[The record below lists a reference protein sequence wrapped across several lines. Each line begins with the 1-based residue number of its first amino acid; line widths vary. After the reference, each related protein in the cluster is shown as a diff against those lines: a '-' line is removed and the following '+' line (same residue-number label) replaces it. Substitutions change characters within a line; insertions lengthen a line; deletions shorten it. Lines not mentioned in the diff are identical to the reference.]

1 MTAVVGWTTIER
13 ERDMSQPFDITDRRD
28 VACLV
33 NVFYDRVRDDDIL
46 GPIFD
51 DIAHV
56 DWATHLPR
64 MYDFWE
70 SVLFARATFKG
81 APLVVHRALARHTPL
96 TSTVFSRWI
105 TLFQSTVNDLF
116 SGPMAEHAK
125 NSAAR
130 IAATM
135 EHNIDSRTSSSD
147 ASFLRDHKELV
158 TVGDHNRS
166 KESNDLSKEGSDER
180 DDGAVGDREP
190 CVADRLLEAVRPVD
204 VGRPRAHSER
214 VH

>member
-1 MTAVVGWTTIER
+1 MELDVNH
-13 ERDMSQPFDITDRRD
+13 SQFDITDRRD

-81 APLVVHRALARHTPL
+81 APLVVHRALAQHTPL
-96 TSTVFSRWI
+96 TSTAFRRWI
-105 TLFQSTVNDLF
+105 TLFQSTVDDLF

-125 NSAAR
+125 DSAVR
-130 IAATM
+130 IAAAM
-135 EHNIDSRTSSSD
+135 EHNVDARTSSID
-147 ASFLRDHKELV
+147 ASSLREHKELV
-158 TVGDHNRS
+158 
-166 KESNDLSKEGSDER
+166 
-180 DDGAVGDREP
+180 A
-190 CVADRLLEAVRPVD
+190 VADHHRLKAIE
-204 VGRPRAHSER
+204 
-214 VH
+214 

>member
-1 MTAVVGWTTIER
+1 MTGVPAWRTIGV
-13 ERDMSQPFDITDRRD
+13 ERDVNHPRLDITDSRD

-33 NVFYDRVRDDDIL
+33 NLFYDRVRDDDIL

-51 DIAHV
+51 DIVHV

-81 APLVVHRALARHTPL
+81 APLLVHRALDRHTPL
-96 TSTVFSRWI
+96 TTAVFDRWI
-105 TLFQSTVNDLF
+105 ALFQSTVDDLF

-130 IAATM
+130 IAVTM
-135 EHNIDSRTSSSD
+135 EHNIGSRISTD
-147 ASFLRDHKELV
+147 ASSLRDHKQL
-158 TVGDHNRS
+158 TVVADHNRS
-166 KESNDLSKEGSDER
+166 
-180 DDGAVGDREP
+180 
-190 CVADRLLEAVRPVD
+190 EAI
-204 VGRPRAHSER
+204 E
-214 VH
+214 

>member
-1 MTAVVGWTTIER
+1 VNQR
-13 ERDMSQPFDITDRRD
+13 HSDIADGRD

-33 NVFYDRVRDDDIL
+33 NVFYDRVREDDIL

-51 DIAHV
+51 DVAHV

-81 APLVVHRALARHTPL
+81 TPLIVHRVLARRTPL
-96 TSTVFSRWI
+96 TSAAFDRWI
-105 TLFQSTVNDLF
+105 ALFQSTVDDLF
-116 SGPMAEHAK
+116 AGPMADHAK

-135 EHNIDSRTSSSD
+135 EHNIFSRTSSFD
-147 ASFLRDHKELV
+147 ASSLRDRKEF
-158 TVGDHNRS
+158 
-166 KESNDLSKEGSDER
+166 
-180 DDGAVGDREP
+180 GA
-190 CVADRLLEAVRPVD
+190 
-204 VGRPRAHSER
+204 ST
-214 VH
+214 

>member
-1 MTAVVGWTTIER
+1 MN
-13 ERDMSQPFDITDRRD
+13 QPRFDITDSRD

-33 NVFYDRVRDDDIL
+33 NLFYDRVRDDDIL

-81 APLVVHRALARHTPL
+81 TPLVVHRALARRTPL
-96 TSTVFSRWI
+96 TTAAFNRWI
-105 TLFQSTVNDLF
+105 ALFQSTVDDLF

-125 NSAAR
+125 TSASR
-130 IAATM
+130 IAVTM
-135 EHNIDSRTSSSD
+135 EHNIGSTPSSSG
-147 ASFLRDHKELV
+147 ASCLRDRQEPAAAA
-158 TVGDHNRS
+158 DDNRS
-166 KESNDLSKEGSDER
+166 K
-180 DDGAVGDREP
+180 AI
-190 CVADRLLEAVRPVD
+190 A
-204 VGRPRAHSER
+204 
-214 VH
+214 

>member
-1 MTAVVGWTTIER
+1 MTAVLKWPTIAM
-13 ERDMSQPFDITDRRD
+13 ERDVNQPRLDITDSRD
-28 VACLV
+28 VARLV
-33 NVFYDRVRDDDIL
+33 NVFYDRVREDDIL

-81 APLVVHRALARHTPL
+81 TPLLVHRALDRRTPL
-96 TSTVFSRWI
+96 TVAAFDRWI
-105 TLFQSTVNDLF
+105 ALFQSTVDDLF

-125 NSAAR
+125 NCAVR

-135 EHNIDSRTSSSD
+135 EHNISPRPSSID
-147 ASFLRDHKELV
+147 AWSLIDRKEL
-158 TVGDHNRS
+158 GAAADHNRS
-166 KESNDLSKEGSDER
+166 
-180 DDGAVGDREP
+180 GATE
-190 CVADRLLEAVRPVD
+190 
-204 VGRPRAHSER
+204 
-214 VH
+214 

>member
-1 MTAVVGWTTIER
+1 VVLGYFTIDTELKVN
-13 ERDMSQPFDITDRRD
+13 QPRFDITDPRD

-33 NVFYDRVRDDDIL
+33 NLFYDRVRDDDIL

-51 DIAHV
+51 DVAHV

-81 APLVVHRALARHTPL
+81 APLVVHRVLAQHTPL
-96 TSTVFSRWI
+96 TADTFSRWV
-105 TLFQSTVNDLF
+105 TLFQSTVDDLF

-135 EHNIDSRTSSSD
+135 EYKLTIDQ
-147 ASFLRDHKELV
+147 ALQ
-158 TVGDHNRS
+158 
-166 KESNDLSKEGSDER
+166 
-180 DDGAVGDREP
+180 
-190 CVADRLLEAVRPVD
+190 
-204 VGRPRAHSER
+204 
-214 VH
+214 

>member
-1 MTAVVGWTTIER
+1 MTAVLRWATIAT
-13 ERDMSQPFDITDRRD
+13 ERDVNQPRLDITDSRD
-28 VACLV
+28 VARLV
-33 NVFYDRVRDDDIL
+33 NVFYDRVRDDDLL

-81 APLVVHRALARHTPL
+81 TPLLVHRVLARRTPL
-96 TSTVFSRWI
+96 TPAAFDRWI
-105 TLFQSTVNDLF
+105 TLFQSTVDDLF

-130 IAATM
+130 IAVTM
-135 EHNIDSRTSSSD
+135 ERNIDSSTSSIDRSSLTDRNELVSAVSDNRSD
-147 ASFLRDHKELV
+147 AI
-158 TVGDHNRS
+158 
-166 KESNDLSKEGSDER
+166 
-180 DDGAVGDREP
+180 
-190 CVADRLLEAVRPVD
+190 EAAQGGIR
-204 VGRPRAHSER
+204 
-214 VH
+214 

>member
-1 MTAVVGWTTIER
+1 VNQLR
-13 ERDMSQPFDITDRRD
+13 FDITDRRD

-33 NVFYDRVRDDDIL
+33 NVFYNRVQDDDVL

-51 DIAHV
+51 NIAHV

-81 APLVVHRALARHTPL
+81 NPLVVHRALARRTPL
-96 TSTVFSRWI
+96 TAATFDRWI
-105 TLFQSTVNDLF
+105 ALFQSTVDDLF

-125 NSAAR
+125 NSASR

-135 EHNIDSRTSSSD
+135 EHNLD
-147 ASFLRDHKELV
+147 V
-158 TVGDHNRS
+158 TTCPTT
-166 KESNDLSKEGSDER
+166 E
-180 DDGAVGDREP
+180 DRPATEP
-190 CVADRLLEAVRPVD
+190 GGCR
-204 VGRPRAHSER
+204 
-214 VH
+214 

>member
-1 MTAVVGWTTIER
+1 MN
-13 ERDMSQPFDITDRRD
+13 QPRLDIIDSRD
-28 VACLV
+28 VARLV
-33 NVFYDRVRDDDIL
+33 NVFYDRVRDDDLL

-81 APLVVHRALARHTPL
+81 TPLLVHRALDRRTPL
-96 TSTVFSRWI
+96 TTAAFNRWI
-105 TLFQSTVNDLF
+105 ALFQSTVDDLF

-135 EHNIDSRTSSSD
+135 EHNIGSRISSIDDSS
-147 ASFLRDHKELV
+147 LRDRNEV
-158 TVGDHNRS
+158 VA
-166 KESNDLSKEGSDER
+166 
-180 DDGAVGDREP
+180 AV
-190 CVADRLLEAVRPVD
+190 
-204 VGRPRAHSER
+204 SQN
-214 VH
+214 

>member
-1 MTAVVGWTTIER
+1 MTGVLGWPTIAM
-13 ERDMSQPFDITDRRD
+13 ERDVNPSRFDIADRRD

-81 APLVVHRALARHTPL
+81 APLVVHEDLPCAPCLYRGFVPGTRDGCRSRDCLRL
-96 TSTVFSRWI
+96 ISEDRVF
-105 TLFQSTVNDLF
+105 
-116 SGPMAEHAK
+116 E
-125 NSAAR
+125 AAR
-130 IAATM
+130 FLL
-135 EHNIDSRTSSSD
+135 SRPT
-147 ASFLRDHKELV
+147 AR
-158 TVGDHNRS
+158 
-166 KESNDLSKEGSDER
+166 
-180 DDGAVGDREP
+180 
-190 CVADRLLEAVRPVD
+190 
-204 VGRPRAHSER
+204 
-214 VH
+214 

>member
-1 MTAVVGWTTIER
+1 MTGVLGWTTMAMELDVNSSR
-13 ERDMSQPFDITDRRD
+13 FDITDRRD

-81 APLVVHRALARHTPL
+81 APLVVHRALAQRTPL
-96 TSTVFSRWI
+96 TAAAFDRWI
-105 TLFQSTVNDLF
+105 ALFQSTVDDLF

-125 NSAAR
+125 NSARR

-135 EHNIDSRTSSSD
+135 EHNIDSRTSSID
-147 ASFLRDHKELV
+147 ASSLSDRKELV
-158 TVGDHNRS
+158 AVADHNRS
-166 KESNDLSKEGSDER
+166 
-180 DDGAVGDREP
+180 
-190 CVADRLLEAVRPVD
+190 EAI
-204 VGRPRAHSER
+204 E
-214 VH
+214 

>member
-1 MTAVVGWTTIER
+1 MNHLR
-13 ERDMSQPFDITDRRD
+13 LDITDSRD
-28 VACLV
+28 VARLV

-81 APLVVHRALARHTPL
+81 APLLVHRALAQRTPL
-96 TSTVFSRWI
+96 APATFDHWI
-105 TLFQSTVNDLF
+105 WLFQSTVDDLF

-135 EHNIDSRTSSSD
+135 EHTIGSRIPFAGTSS
-147 ASFLRDHKELV
+147 LRDHKE
-158 TVGDHNRS
+158 
-166 KESNDLSKEGSDER
+166 
-180 DDGAVGDREP
+180 
-190 CVADRLLEAVRPVD
+190 VAAPLNPE
-204 VGRPRAHSER
+204 
-214 VH
+214 

>member
-1 MTAVVGWTTIER
+1 MTGTFRWPTIAMEP
-13 ERDMSQPFDITDRRD
+13 DMNQSRFDITDRRD

-33 NVFYDRVRDDDIL
+33 NVFYDRVRGDDIL

-81 APLVVHRALARHTPL
+81 APLVVHRALARRTPL
-96 TSTVFSRWI
+96 TAAAFDRWI
-105 TLFQSTVNDLF
+105 ALFQSTVDDLF
-116 SGPMAEHAK
+116 SGPMAERVK
-125 NSAAR
+125 DSATR

-135 EHNIDSRTSSSD
+135 EHNLDSTPSSLY
-147 ASFLRDHKELV
+147 ASSLRDRKELV
-158 TVGDHNRS
+158 AVADHNR
-166 KESNDLSKEGSDER
+166 
-180 DDGAVGDREP
+180 
-190 CVADRLLEAVRPVD
+190 LEAI
-204 VGRPRAHSER
+204 E
-214 VH
+214 

>member
-1 MTAVVGWTTIER
+1 MGADVNR
-13 ERDMSQPFDITDRRD
+13 PQCDITDHRD

-70 SVLFARATFKG
+70 SVLFGRATFKG
-81 APLVVHRALARHTPL
+81 MPLLVHRALAQHAPL
-96 TSTVFSRWI
+96 TPAAFHRWI
-105 TLFQSTVNDLF
+105 TLFQSTVDDLF
-116 SGPMAEHAK
+116 SGAIAEHAK
-125 NSAAR
+125 ASAAR

-135 EHNIDSRTSSSD
+135 EHNLISD
-147 ASFLRDHKELV
+147 H
-158 TVGDHNRS
+158 
-166 KESNDLSKEGSDER
+166 
-180 DDGAVGDREP
+180 AV
-190 CVADRLLEAVRPVD
+190 
-204 VGRPRAHSER
+204 H
-214 VH
+214 